1 MPSAWCA
8 GGCFSNF
15 EKNIQETAKTCTV
28 FSFPSKDDPERS
40 REQWFDSLPNVT
52 KDTPAKKIF
61 IRHWPENFETVKRN
75 KYDVPA
81 KPPSIFDVP
90 KSFCQQSVEQ
100 PRNIRKQGIDS
111 GMRRACVEA
120 RKAALYEKQDTILH
134 FSDLAKYCC
143 GIDGPL
149 CRKKENSIQL
159 IEMRNDIPPTNLFS
173 IIIYDNFSVECYKS
187 GYYIPVRH
195 VFDFRLRQR
204 NIQLSEYIQDF
215 KIDSADIASI
225 FGSNLQ
231 ILVENSKDT
240 DYDDEELTQRILSLA
255 EQLQLINS
263 DKGNIQ
269 KRLSLFVSP

>member
-1 MPSAWCA
+1 MSSTCCA

-15 EKNIQETAKTCTV
+15 GKNIQETGKTYTV
-28 FSFPSKDDPERS
+28 FSFPSKDGPERS

-52 KDTPAKKIF
+52 KDTPAKKIC

-81 KPPSIFDVP
+81 KLPSIFDVP
-90 KSFCQQSVEQ
+90 KSFCRQSGEQ
-100 PRNIRKQGIDS
+100 PRNIRKRGIDS
-111 GMRRACVEA
+111 ETRRARVEE
-120 RKAALYEKQDTILH
+120 REAALCERQDTILH
-134 FSDLAKYCC
+134 FSDLEKYCR

-159 IEMRNDIPPTNLFS
+159 IDMSDDIPPTHLFS

-195 VFDFRLRQR
+195 VFGFSARLEKYS
-204 NIQLSEYIQDF
+204 QLSEIIEYIRDF

-231 ILVENSKDT
+231 ILVENSKDP
-240 DYDDEELTQRILSLA
+240 DYD
-255 EQLQLINS
+255 
-263 DKGNIQ
+263 
-269 KRLSLFVSP
+269 